1 MYNNGTA
8 AAQGGLVNLS
18 GGLISL
24 DGTGGIQGNVY
35 GAGSSYDYFINGG
48 TVTKI
53 TGTGTSSIVSA
64 QGVLAGTYNAAAG
77 TIVQFSGGSSTTPLQ
92 EDPGLVLNGPGQY
105 KFTGGLLL
113 LTANPNPNLQLTGGS
128 LLLGPGF
135 QGGSITN
142 LVLDGINLTNTLT
155 LTGTL
160 IVTNGSVN
168 GTIVVSNGA
177 VLNVNGAT
185 LTAQVTVQSG
195 GEFLTTGGGSYIYNT
210 GSQTNNWLLVQN
222 GGLVQLAGYLYLYGP
237 LTNAGTI
244 NVTNGVVLYSYNN
257 GTTTLQG
264 GIVNQGSG
272 VIDLWNNSSLY
283 GTSYGD
289 EYLINQGTINMMN
302 GSSSA
307 INFNN
312 LNLSAGTITTQPAVS
327 AAGILQVEAFSGVG
341 GLTGMY
347 NAAANTII
355 QFAASTSPGT
365 SPGSPLV
372 LGGTGQY
379 RFNSGLLTLP
389 LNPIPG
395 VVMTGG
401 SLLLGPGFQ
410 GGSISNL
417 VLDGINLTN
426 TLTLTGTLIVTNGS
440 VNGTIVV
447 SNGAVLNA
455 NGATLTAQ
463 VTVQSGGEF
472 LTTGGGSYIYNT
484 GSQTNNWL
492 LVQNGGL
499 VQLASYLYLY
509 GPLTNAGTINVTNG
523 VTLTAYNNGS
533 TTVQGGIVNQGS
545 GVIDLWNNSSLYGT
559 SYGNEYLVNQGTIN
573 MMNGSSSA
581 INFNNLNLS
590 AGTITTQPAVS
601 AAGILQVEAF
611 SGVGGLNG
619 TYNAAANTIIQFAA
633 ITSPG
638 TSPGSPLVLGGTGQY
653 RFNAGLLTLPLNPIP
668 GVVMTGGSLLLGPGF
683 QGGSISNLVLD
694 GINLTN
700 TLTLTGTLIVTNGS
714 VNGTIVVSNGAVLNV
729 NGATLTAQVTVQSGG
744 EFLTTGGGS
753 YIYNTGSQTNN
764 WLQVQNGGLVQLA
777 GYLYLYGPLMN
788 AGTINVTNGV
798 VLYAYNNGTT
808 TLQGGI
814 VNQASGVIDLW
825 ANSGLYGTSYGNEYL
840 INQGT
845 INMMNGSSSAIDFS
859 GLTNQA
865 VLSVQHGTLQVQGTR
880 LNLQSP
886 GILDVGLNSLADYGK
901 FSLIGVVP
909 LAGALQVTLN
919 GSYIPVATN
928 AFTVVSYPSLSGSFS
943 SFILPNLQPGAVWD
957 PVYGGTTL
965 TLVLQQPIATQSS
978 GSNVVVSINGTPGH
992 QAILLTSTNL
1002 AVKLINWTPV
1012 LTNTF
1017 GITTYLGFTNNIN
1030 PGNSQQFFIFKLP

>member
-1 MYNNGTA
+1 MYNNGTVA
-8 AAQGGLVNLS
+8 AQGGLVNLSGGLISLDGTGGIQGNVYGAGSSYDYFINGGTVTKVTGTGSSSIAVAQETLAGIYNAAAGTTVLFSGGSSTTPLQEDPGLVLTGPGQYKFNGWFPAVGSGLESQPAIDRRLAAVGTGLSGRSDHESGGGRDHFDEYIAGDGNVDSDEQRHVDGNFHRDQWGGVECGKAELPRLSANGSLTVASGGAVNLAGSANLSLYGPLTNSGTINVTNGFIYMYNNGTVAAQGGLVNLS

-64 QGVLAGTYNAAAG
+64 QGILAGIYNAGAG

-341 GLTGMY
+341 SLTGTY

-410 GGSISNL
+410 GGSITEPGVGRDQSDQH
-417 VLDGINLTN
+417 LDVDGD
-426 TLTLTGTLIVTNGS
+426 
-440 VNGTIVV
+440 
-447 SNGAVLNA
+447 ADR
-455 NGATLTAQ
+455 
-463 VTVQSGGEF
+463 
-472 LTTGGGSYIYNT
+472 
-484 GSQTNNWL
+484 
-492 LVQNGGL
+492 
-499 VQLASYLYLY
+499 
-509 GPLTNAGTINVTNG
+509 
-523 VTLTAYNNGS
+523 
-533 TTVQGGIVNQGS
+533 NQRLGQWHDCRLQRS
-545 GVIDLWNNSSLYGT
+545 GVEREWRDPHGPGDGT
-559 SYGNEYLVNQGTIN
+559 EWRR
-573 MMNGSSSA
+573 
-581 INFNNLNLS
+581 
-590 AGTITTQPAVS
+590 VS
-601 AAGILQVEAF
+601 DHRRRVVHL
-611 SGVGGLNG
+611 
-619 TYNAAANTIIQFAA
+619 
-633 ITSPG
+633 
-638 TSPGSPLVLGGTGQY
+638 QY
-653 RFNAGLLTLPLNPIP
+653 RFTDQQLAAGAERWI
-668 GVVMTGGSLLLGPGF
+668 
-683 QGGSISNLVLD
+683 
-694 GINLTN
+694 
-700 TLTLTGTLIVTNGS
+700 
-714 VNGTIVVSNGAVLNV
+714 GAV
-729 NGATLTAQVTVQSGG
+729 G
-744 EFLTTGGGS
+744 E
-753 YIYNTGSQTNN
+753 
-764 WLQVQNGGLVQLA
+764 
-777 GYLYLYGPLMN
+777 
-788 AGTINVTNGV
+788 
-798 VLYAYNNGTT
+798 
-808 TLQGGI
+808 
-814 VNQASGVIDLW
+814 
-825 ANSGLYGTSYGNEYL
+825 
-840 INQGT
+840 
-845 INMMNGSSSAIDFS
+845 
-859 GLTNQA
+859 
-865 VLSVQHGTLQVQGTR
+865 LSV
-880 LNLQSP
+880 
-886 GILDVGLNSLADYGK
+886 
-901 FSLIGVVP
+901 
-909 LAGALQVTLN
+909 
-919 GSYIPVATN
+919 PVR
-928 AFTVVSYPSLSGSFS
+928 SFDERRDDQC
-943 SFILPNLQPGAVWD
+943 N
-957 PVYGGTTL
+957 
-965 TLVLQQPIATQSS
+965 
-978 GSNVVVSINGTPGH
+978 
-992 QAILLTSTNL
+992 
-1002 AVKLINWTPV
+1002 
-1012 LTNTF
+1012 
-1017 GITTYLGFTNNIN
+1017 
-1030 PGNSQQFFIFKLP
+1030 